1 VASNH
6 EATLTVKAQVA
17 DAQRKMHDLERTV
30 DRLAKQLDNK
40 SKKLDQVAKG
50 SDRVGGSMLT
60 VASKVAN
67 VATGVQSAAQMLDQ
81 FGASAAAMA
90 SVTANFSG
98 NIDGLRKATRG
109 LVDDQTLMIAS
120 NNAGILGVT
129 KTGEEFEKL
138 AAAAAKLGSAVG
150 VEAGQAIRDVTEALG
165 KGSPE
170 VLNNIGVILK
180 AEEAQKEYAAQLGKT
195 VAQLTEQEKADA
207 FRVIGMQRVIEKA
220 DAVNESQSKMGEGIQ
235 RVNVFIKNAIDNLG
249 LLDKHIL
256 DFGREIALAAENGSV
271 FASALDAISFGA
283 FSSGRELE
291 KLLRLVDEANERL
304 ARAEAD
310 ANEML
315 QEMEQNNQ
323 AHQTRMDLI
332 WIKHY
337 QKGDRGASVMS
348 EMNRLAKEHALT
360 INGVTSA
367 MSLLDGEVRKDVYGK
382 IKKGLQELPREKK
395 RGGGGGGR
403 AAREDRPFDVNSLLS
418 PDVGPSETQTM
429 LDAQVSAAER
439 MLTLEAAQE
448 ASLERRWQL
457 QQQIFEAEM
466 AAIENRLMGASDP
479 EEAARIQ
486 EERDQLIFD
495 QQVSRAEYQ
504 IALAQKRAQA
514 EEAAARRIAEAH
526 RRTAQ
531 AINDAS
537 GLAGGA
543 IQGAADIASTAAE
556 QHGQSAEAAEKKRR
570 AWGAAILAV
579 DAIFYGAKAAAA
591 FAALNPIEGAGFL
604 SAAIIS
610 GTKAAQMGASVS
622 GVGGGGGRSNSAAG
636 FGDRGPIQRD
646 RANAPNSKVPGSA
659 GSPTSLPGGAKGTS
673 GTVVYV
679 NTQVL
684 GAIDEQAAVKIQRG
698 IEDAAR
704 SGRIRMGRPS

>member
-1 VASNH
+1 MASNH

-17 DAQRKMHDLERTV
+17 DAQRKMHDLERQVEKLT
-30 DRLAKQLDNK
+30 KQLDNK

-50 SDRVGGSMLT
+50 TDRVGGSMLT

-81 FGASAAAMA
+81 FGQSAAAMA

-98 NIDGLRKATRG
+98 DIDGLRRATRG

-120 NNAGILGVT
+120 NNAGILGVA

-138 AAAAAKLGSAVG
+138 AAAAAKLGSAVS

-195 VAQLTEQEKADA
+195 VQQLTEQEKADA

-220 DAVNESQSKMGEGIQ
+220 DQVNESQSKMGEGIQ

-256 DFGREIALAAENGSV
+256 DFGREIALAAEGGNM
-271 FASALDAISFGA
+271 FAKALDAISFGA

-291 KLLRLVDEANERL
+291 KLLRLVDEANARL
-304 ARAEAD
+304 AAAEAD
-310 ANEML
+310 ANKLLADIEK
-315 QEMEQNNQ
+315 
-323 AHQTRMDLI
+323 QTAETDM
-332 WIKHY
+332 IKVRAVSKWY
-337 QKGDRGASVMS
+337 ARGDRDETTVREFNA
-348 EMNRLAKEHALT
+348 LLKEHAGS
-360 INGVTSA
+360 IAVVQNA

-382 IKKGLQELPREKK
+382 IKKGLQDLPRDKSK
-395 RGGGGGGR
+395 GGRGGR
-403 AAREDRPFDVNSLLS
+403 AVRQDSFDVNSLLS
-418 PDVGPSETQTM
+418 PDVGPSETQMM
-429 LDAQVSAAER
+429 LDAQVTAAER
-439 MLTLEAAQE
+439 MLTLETAQE

-457 QQQIFEAEM
+457 QQKIFEAEM
-466 AAIENRLMGASDP
+466 AAIDNRLMGASDP
-479 EEAARIQ
+479 DEAARIQ

-495 QQVSRAEYQ
+495 QQVARAEHQ
-504 IALAQKRAQA
+504 IALTQRRIQA
-514 EEAAARRIAEAH
+514 EEEAARRIAEAH

-531 AINDAS
+531 SINDAS
-537 GLAGGA
+537 SLAGGA

-622 GVGGGGGRSNSAAG
+622 GVGGGGGRGTASG
-636 FGDRGPIQRD
+636 FGDRGPIQRE
-646 RANAPNSKVPGSA
+646 RGANAPASKVPGTA
-659 GSPTSLPGGAKGTS
+659 GSPTSLPGGAKGTA

-698 IEDAAR
+698 IEDATR
-704 SGRIRMGRPS
+704 SGRIRMGRPP

>member
-1 VASNH
+1 
-6 EATLTVKAQVA
+6 
-17 DAQRKMHDLERTV
+17 
-30 DRLAKQLDNK
+30 
-40 SKKLDQVAKG
+40 
-50 SDRVGGSMLT
+50 MLT

-90 SVTANFSG
+90 SVSANFSG

-120 NNAGILGVT
+120 NNAGMLGVT

-150 VEAGQAIRDVTEALG
+150 VEAGQAIRDVTDALG
-165 KGSPE
+165 KGSSE

-195 VAQLTEQEKADA
+195 VAQLTDQEKADA

-220 DAVNESQSKMGEGIQ
+220 DAVNESQAKMGEGIQ

-256 DFGREIALAAENGSV
+256 DFGREIALAAEDGSV

-291 KLLRLVDEANERL
+291 RLLRLLDEADARV
-304 ARAEAD
+304 ARAEAELD
-310 ANEML
+310 EIG
-315 QEMEQNNQ
+315 QEMDKSYD
-323 AHQTRMDLI
+323 AHKTRMDLL
-332 WIKHY
+332 WIGHY
-337 QKGDRGASVMS
+337 EKGDRGASVMS
-348 EMNRLAKEHALT
+348 VMNRLAKEHAMT
-360 INGVTSA
+360 VQGVAGA
-367 MSLLDGEVRKDVYGK
+367 MSLLDGEVRKDVYGR
-382 IKKGLQELPREKK
+382 IKKGLQELPREKGK
-395 RGGGGGGR
+395 GGRGGGR
-403 AAREDRPFDVNSLLS
+403 ATREEKPFDVNSLLS
-418 PDVGPSETQTM
+418 PDVGPSETQMM
-429 LDAQVSAAER
+429 LDAQVTAAER
-439 MLTLEAAQE
+439 MLTLESAQE

-479 EEAARIQ
+479 DEAARLQ

-495 QQVSRAEYQ
+495 QQVSRAEHQ

-514 EEAAARRIAEAH
+514 EEEAARRIAEAH

-531 AINDAS
+531 SINDAS
-537 GLAGGA
+537 SLTSGA
-543 IQGAADIASTAAE
+543 IQGAADIAQTAAE

-591 FAALNPIEGAGFL
+591 FASLNPIEGAGFL

-610 GTKAAQMGASVS
+610 GTKAAQLGASVS
-622 GVGGGGGRSNSAAG
+622 GVGGGGGRGGGGAG
-636 FGDRGPIQRD
+636 MADRGPIQRE
-646 RANAPNSKVPGSA
+646 RGANAPSSKVPGTA